1 MTTLYW
7 ACLGGGFAF
16 SLLLLLFDGLLDG
29 ALDALDGALG
39 SFDLDG
45 VFDPLSAV
53 AGATIFGAA
62 GLVLD
67 SAMGLGTTAQLI
79 VAGAIGVLAA
89 VVMHVAY
96 VKPMKQSENS
106 TGFSQEEYV
115 GKTGEANTSIPA
127 SGFGEVVIRMG
138 ASTTFQTAASFD
150 GTPIP
155 DGTRVVVVEVER
167 DGVLRVSAL
176 TAEEAAHSPLAERPR
191 PRLELGA

>member
-1 MTTLYW
+1 MTKLYW

-16 SLLLLLFDGLLDG
+16 SLLLILFDGLLDG
-29 ALDALDGALG
+29 ALDALDGALD
-39 SFDLDG
+39 SFELDG

-53 AGATIFGAA
+53 AGVSVFGGV

-67 SAMGLGTTAQLI
+67 AYMSLGTTPEL
-79 VAGAIGVLAA
+79 VLSAA
-89 VVMHVAY
+89 VGVAAAVALHVLY

-106 TGFSQEEYV
+106 TGFSQAEYV

-167 DGVLRVSAL
+167 DGVLRVSPL
-176 TAEEAAHSPLAERPR
+176 SAEETRQSELAEPLR